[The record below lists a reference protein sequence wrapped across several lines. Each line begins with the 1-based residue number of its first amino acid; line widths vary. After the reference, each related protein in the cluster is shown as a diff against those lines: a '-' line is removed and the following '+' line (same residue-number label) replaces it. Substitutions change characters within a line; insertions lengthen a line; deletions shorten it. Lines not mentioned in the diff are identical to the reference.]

1 MSESVRLT
9 ALVYPENT
17 SFSGGAY
24 SCLHLKCATRTG
36 SDAAEQY
43 SSLESDQT
51 GTCQTV
57 LSIPFLLLKTV
68 LLPALLLLVS
78 MAPLFASQTHS
89 QRSFTYIINPIH
101 TDCYFSSDSEG
112 EEPLGSTHEITDT
125 SSSTRQ
131 YYLHFSSNEMGT
143 HKVGVS
149 ITPLVQTVNG
159 TAVAIPV
166 TISVLDE
173 TFSDVAVFDFDSS
186 NTDGSISNEILS
198 VEIDGAETVNADYAF
213 TYDFGE
219 DGALDAYPAGSYSST
234 VTLTYSYER

>member
-1 MSESVRLT
+1 MFGVPV
-9 ALVYPENT
+9 AW
-17 SFSGGAY
+17 
-24 SCLHLKCATRTG
+24 
-36 SDAAEQY
+36 
-43 SSLESDQT
+43 
-51 GTCQTV
+51 TV
-57 LSIPFLLLKTV
+57 LS
-68 LLPALLLLVS
+68 ALLLLVS
-78 MAPLFASQTHS
+78 MAPLFATQTHS

-112 EEPLGSTHEITDT
+112 ENQLDSTHEITDT

-186 NTDGSISNEILS
+186 NTDESISKEILK
-198 VEIDGAETVNADYAF
+198 VGINGAQTVTEAYAF
-213 TYDFGE
+213 TYDFGD
-219 DGALDAYPAGSYSST
+219 DGALDAYPAGSYNST
-234 VTLTYSYER
+234 VTLTYSYEG